1 MNNCILMVE
10 IVQDPQL
17 RYTAEAQIP
26 IAEMLVKF
34 PNLRENTFAVLK
46 VVGWGKL
53 AQDISEQY
61 HQGDHVIIEGR
72 LGMNL
77 IDRPE
82 GFKEKRAELTV
93 QRIFKLDSFASSSSD
108 DSSNEEMSEMASTPN
123 SEMASTPNNVVHL
136 SSRNRS
142 SSGMNTSG
150 SEPIQPTPSPVESEP
165 DFESPTDP
173 ENPDYDPIPF

>member
-1 MNNCILMVE
+1 MNSCILMVE

-17 RYTAEAQIP
+17 RYTADAQIP

-34 PNLRENTFAVLK
+34 PNLRDDSFAVLK
-46 VVGWGKL
+46 VVGWGNL
-53 AQDISEQY
+53 AQEISEKY

-77 IDRPE
+77 IDRQE

-93 QRIFKLDSFASSSSD
+93 QKIYTVDSSATSSSTSSSST
-108 DSSNEEMSEMASTPN
+108 EEMSEA
-123 SEMASTPNNVVHL
+123 ASTPNNVVHL

-142 SSGMNTSG
+142 SSGMNSTS
-150 SEPIQPTPSPVESEP
+150 SEPMQPSLSEEESEP
-165 DFESPTDP
+165 DFDSPTDP